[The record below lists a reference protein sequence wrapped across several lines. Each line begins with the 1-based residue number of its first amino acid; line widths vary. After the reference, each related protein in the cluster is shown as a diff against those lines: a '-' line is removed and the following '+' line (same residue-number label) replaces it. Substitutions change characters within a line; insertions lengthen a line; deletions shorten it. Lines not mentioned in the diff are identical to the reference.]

1 MAKDLSIP
9 RASTP
14 EEVEVDSQVVQAFLD
29 KCMELHKE
37 LHSMMVIRHGKV
49 ACEVYREPFNKD
61 SVHMMYSFSKSV
73 TSVATG
79 FAIDEGY
86 FSLDTKFLD
95 IFPEF
100 RNVKKPDAFL
110 EELSVEHLLTMRGGK
125 GVSVLSNK
133 SKDSW
138 LKNFVNSDWY
148 AEPGTQFMYINECM
162 YVLCCMIVKTTGM
175 SVTQFLTKRLWE
187 PLGIDVPYWETD
199 PRGIEV
205 GGWGLML
212 KTEDAAKFT
221 LCMQQ
226 KGKYNGVQVIPAWW
240 VEEASKKQAET
251 AASTDKPDS
260 QVGYG
265 YCFWRC
271 AGYENAYRADGM
283 YSQYGIV
290 FEDLDACLITTA
302 GEINTQPMKTL
313 IWEYFPKAFQSE
325 TFDPKNTVALSLP
338 PYERLPKSDRSPFED
353 KIECQRIRF
362 SKPVILNI
370 AGFPVS
376 VVTMPALYME
386 KDRAGNINNVSF
398 KFYENDGVILWT
410 EGNEV
415 NSVKFGLDG
424 EYRWDYMKIGGVKY
438 ETCSIAQWKNDH
450 ILELHIRAL
459 ATVSERV
466 LTFTFDDKN
475 RVQLKPSSNPPSSEM
490 VNQLT
495 GNVKDVVANETL
507 RKTLMKLMPK
517 IMEIVDSKH
526 YGIVT

>member
-14 EEVEVDSQVVQAFLD
+14 EEVEVDSKVVQAFLD
-29 KCMELHKE
+29 KCVELGKE
-37 LHSMMVIRHGKV
+37 LHSLMVLRHGKV
-49 ACEVYREPFNKD
+49 ACEVYREPFNKK

-73 TSVATG
+73 TSVAVG
-79 FAIDEGY
+79 LAIDEGY
-86 FSLDTKFLD
+86 FNLETKFLD
-95 IFPEF
+95 VFPEF
-100 RNVKKPDAFL
+100 RNPKKPDAYL
-110 EELSVEHLLTMRGGK
+110 EELCVEHLLTMRGGK
-125 GVSVLSNK
+125 GVSILSNK

-148 AEPGTQFMYINECM
+148 SEPGEQFLYINECM
-162 YVLCCMIVKTTGM
+162 YVLCCIIVKTTGM
-175 SVTQFLTKRLWE
+175 SVTEFLTPRLWE

-226 KGKYNGVQVIPAWW
+226 MGQYDGKQVIPEWW
-240 VEEASKKQAET
+240 VKT
-251 AASTDKPDS
+251 ATVKHADTSFIPNKPDS
-260 QVGYG
+260 QKGYG

-271 AGYENAYRADGM
+271 GGYENAYRADGM

-290 FEDLDACLITTA
+290 FEDLDACVITTA
-302 GEINTQPMKTL
+302 GEINTQDMKTFM
-313 IWEYFPKAFQSE
+313 WEYFPKCFLSE
-325 TFDPKNTVALSLP
+325 SFEPAESVVNTIA
-338 PYERLPKSDRSPFED
+338 PYEKLPASDRSPVE
-353 KIECQRIRF
+353 KRIECQRIRF
-362 SKPVILNI
+362 SKPVLLNV

-376 VVTMPALYME
+376 AVTMPALYME

-415 NSVKFGLDG
+415 NSVKFGFDG

-438 ETCSIAQWKNDH
+438 ETCSIACWRNDH
-450 ILELHIRAL
+450 VLELHIRAL
-459 ATVSERV
+459 PTVSERV

-475 RVQLKPSSNPPSSEM
+475 RCQLKPSSNPPSSDM

-495 GNVKDVVANETL
+495 GNISEVVANETL
-507 RKTLMKLMPK
+507 RKALMK
-517 IMEIVDSKH
+517 
-526 YGIVT
+526 

>member
-1 MAKDLSIP
+1 MAKSLSIP
-9 RASTP
+9 RASCP
-14 EEVEVDSQVVQAFLD
+14 EEVEVDSKVVQAFLD
-29 KCMELHKE
+29 KAMELNKE
-37 LHSMMVIRHGKV
+37 LHSLMVLRHGKV
-49 ACEVYREPFNKD
+49 ACEIYREPFNKN

-73 TSVATG
+73 TSVAVG

-86 FSLDTKFLD
+86 FTLETKFLD

-100 RNVKKPDAFL
+100 RNQKKPDAYL
-110 EELSVEHLLTMRGGK
+110 EELCVEDLLTMRGGK
-125 GVSVLSNK
+125 GVSVISKK

-138 LKNFVNSDWY
+138 LKNFVESDWY
-148 AEPGTQFMYINECM
+148 AEPGTQFLYINECM

-175 SVTQFLTKRLWE
+175 SVSEFLTPRLWE

-212 KTEDAAKFT
+212 KTDDMARFI

-226 KGKYNGVQVIPAWW
+226 MGKYAGKQVIPEWW
-240 VEEASKKQAET
+240 VKEASKKQAET
-251 AASTDKPDS
+251 KDSTEKPDS
-260 QVGYG
+260 QMGYG

-290 FEDLDACLITTA
+290 FEDLDACVITTA
-302 GEINTQPMKTL
+302 GEVNTQQMKTL
-313 IWEYFPKAFQSE
+313 MWDYFPKAFQSE
-325 TFDPKNTVALSLP
+325 SYDPKQTVALSMT
-338 PYERLPKSDRSPFED
+338 PYEKLPVLDRSDIEK

-362 SKPVILNI
+362 SKPVLLNI

-376 VVTMPALYME
+376 TVTMPALYME

-398 KFYENDGVILWT
+398 KFYENEGVMLWT

-415 NSVKFGLDG
+415 NSVKFGFDG

-438 ETCSIAQWKNDH
+438 ETCSIACWRNEYV
-450 ILELHIRAL
+450 LEVHIRAL

-466 LTFTFDDKN
+466 LTFTFDNKN
-475 RVQLKPSSNPPSSEM
+475 RVQLKPTSLPSNQAM
-490 VNQLT
+490 IDQLT
-495 GNVKDVVANETL
+495 GNIKDVVANETL
-507 RKTLMKLMPK
+507 RKALMKFLPK
-517 IMEIVDSKH
+517 IMDVVDSKH

>member
-1 MAKDLSIP
+1 MSKDLSIP

-14 EEVEVDSQVVQAFLD
+14 EEVEVDSKVIQEFLD
-29 KCMELHKE
+29 ECVKQNKE
-37 LHSMMVIRHGKV
+37 LHSLMVLRHGKV
-49 ACEVYREPFNKD
+49 ACEVYREPFNKN

-73 TSVATG
+73 TSIATG

-86 FSLDTKFLD
+86 FSLETKFLD

-100 RNVKKPDAFL
+100 RNQKKPDAYL
-110 EELSVEHLLTMRGGK
+110 EELSVEHLLTMTGGK
-125 GVSVLSNK
+125 GVSVISSK

-148 AEPGTQFMYINECM
+148 AEPGTRFMYINECM
-162 YVLCCMIVKTTGM
+162 YVLCCIIVKTTGM
-175 SVTQFLTKRLWE
+175 SVTKFLTPRLWE

-226 KGKYNGVQVIPAWW
+226 GGKYLGKQVIPAWW
-240 VEEASKKQAET
+240 VEAASKKQVET
-251 AASTDKPDS
+251 AHSTEKPDS
-260 QVGYG
+260 KVGYG

-290 FEDLDACLITTA
+290 FEDLDACVITTA
-302 GEINTQPMKTL
+302 GEINTQQMKTFM
-313 IWEYFPKAFQSE
+313 WEYFPKAFQAE
-325 TFDPKNTVALSLP
+325 KYDPKETVALSIA
-338 PYERLPKSDRSPFED
+338 PYEKLPASDRSPLEE

-362 SKPVILNI
+362 SKPVLLNV

-376 VVTMPALYME
+376 AVTMPALYME

-398 KFYENDGVILWT
+398 KFYENDGVMLWT

-415 NSVKFGLDG
+415 NSVHFGLDG

-438 ETCSIAQWKNDH
+438 ETCSMARWRTDYV
-450 ILELHIRAL
+450 LEVHIRAL

-475 RVQLKPSSNPPSSEM
+475 RVQLKPSSLPSNQGM
-490 VNQLT
+490 IDQLT
-495 GNVKDVVANETL
+495 GNIKDVVANETL
-507 RKTLMKLMPK
+507 RKTLMKFLPK
-517 IMEIVDSKH
+517 IMEVVDSKH

>member
-1 MAKDLSIP
+1 MAKNLDLEY
-9 RASTP
+9 AKTP
-14 EEVEVDSQVVQAFLD
+14 EEVEVDSKVVQAFLD
-29 KCMELHKE
+29 KCTELGKE
-37 LHSMMVIRHGKV
+37 LHSLMVLRHGKV
-49 ACEVYREPFNKD
+49 ACEVYKEPFNKN

-73 TSVATG
+73 TSVAVG
-79 FAIDEGY
+79 LAIDEG
-86 FSLDTKFLD
+86 FFTLETKFLD

-100 RNVKKPDAFL
+100 RNPKKPDAYL
-110 EELSVEHLLTMRGGK
+110 EELCVRDLLTMRGGK
-125 GVSVLSNK
+125 GVSVLSSK

-148 AEPGTQFMYINECM
+148 AEPGTQFLYINECM
-162 YVLCCMIVKTTGM
+162 YVLCCIIVKTTGM
-175 SVTQFLTKRLWE
+175 SVTEFLTPRLWE

-199 PRGIEV
+199 PRGIET

-226 KGKYNGVQVIPAWW
+226 MGKYAGKQVIPEWW
-240 VEEASKKQAET
+240 VKEASKKQAET
-251 AASTDKPDS
+251 ADSTNKPDS
-260 QVGYG
+260 RVGYG

-290 FEDLDACLITTA
+290 FEDLDACVITTA
-302 GEINTQPMKTL
+302 GEVNTQDMKTL
-313 IWEYFPKAFQSE
+313 MWEYFPKAFQSE
-325 TFDPKNTVALSLP
+325 KYDKKESVKLSIA
-338 PYERLPKSDRSPFED
+338 PYEKLPVMDRSPIE
-353 KIECQRIRF
+353 KAIECQRIRF
-362 SKPVILNI
+362 SKPIMLNI

-376 VVTMPALYME
+376 TITMPALYME

-398 KFYENDGVILWT
+398 KFYENEGMMLWT

-415 NSVKFGLDG
+415 NSIMFGLDG

-438 ETCSIAQWKNDH
+438 ETCSMACWRNEH
-450 ILELHIRAL
+450 VLEIQIRAL
-459 ATVSERV
+459 ATVSARV

-475 RVQLKPSSNPPSSEM
+475 RVQLKPSSNPPSSDM

-495 GNVKDVVANETL
+495 GNIQDVVANETL
-507 RKTLMKLMPK
+507 RKALMKFLPK